1 MALATAEAIRA
12 ATPLTTA
19 SVAELKRVQWPLL
32 PQDVVVQNNGE
43 WLVDLDEGYM
53 VLGSVLFDQQTIH
66 GGIKGLAETLVNKH
80 ASHDNLHFVTMLK
93 GAKVFATDLRK
104 EMLEMDP
111 SLKER
116 AVFDTMR
123 VRSYVGT
130 ESTGNIQLLKKPKP
144 LFGKRVV
151 LLEDIV
157 DGGGT
162 LAWART
168 YVEGQQA
175 ESYEA
180 VALLERENG
189 LKVPREKLGNVIVGL
204 TIAGKAYVVGYG
216 IDKDGRYRK
225 IPEIYGIC
233 PETECKLSSLAMKG
247 AVLL

>member
-1 MALATAEAIRA
+1 MALATAEANGT
-12 ATPLTTA
+12 ATPLIIT
-19 SVAELKRVQWPLL
+19 SVVGLEPVRWPLP
-32 PQDVVVQNNGE
+32 PQDVVVQDNEE
-43 WLVDLDEGYM
+43 WLVDLDNGHM
-53 VLGSVLFDQQTIH
+53 VLGSVLFDRATIH
-66 GGIKGLAETLVNKH
+66 GGIKGLAETLVNKY
-80 ASHDNLHFVTMLK
+80 ASYDNLHFVTMLE
-93 GAKVFATDLRK
+93 GAKEFAIDLRK
-104 EMLEMDP
+104 EMLELDT

-123 VRSYVGT
+123 VRSYAGT
-130 ESTGNIQLLKKPKP
+130 KSTGKIELLKKPDP

-151 LLEDIV
+151 LVEDIV

-189 LKVPREKLGNVIVGL
+189 LRVPREKLGNVIIGL
-204 TIAGKAYVVGYG
+204 TIAGDAFVVGYG

-225 IPEIYGIC
+225 TPEIYGIR
-233 PETECKLSSLAMKG
+233 PDTERKISSLAMQG